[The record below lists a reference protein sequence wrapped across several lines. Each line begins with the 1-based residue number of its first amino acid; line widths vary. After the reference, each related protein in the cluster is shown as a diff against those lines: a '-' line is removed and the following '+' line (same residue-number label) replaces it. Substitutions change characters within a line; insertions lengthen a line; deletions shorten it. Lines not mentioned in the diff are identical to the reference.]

1 MSRVTTSKADSPA
14 VRAIGWATLALL
26 ASGVTAAAAHDWP
39 GAAPPPTSSVMPQFA
54 ACASAGPPSSPER
67 ALCYRAAANLANER
81 YTLPSLA
88 VGQTADATKGIGSA
102 VGTGVSRSGSATRQ

>member
-1 MSRVTTSKADSPA
+1 MSRVTTSKADRPA

-26 ASGVTAAAAHDWP
+26 ASGVTAAAAHDGR

-88 VGQTADATKGIGSA
+88 VGQTADATRGIGSA

>member
-1 MSRVTTSKADSPA
+1 MSRVTTSKANRPA
-14 VRAIGWATLALL
+14 ARAIGWATLALL
-26 ASGVTAAAAHDWP
+26 VPGVAAAAAQDGR
-39 GAAPPPTSSVMPQFA
+39 GAAAPPTSSVMPQFA
-54 ACASAGPPSSPER
+54 ACASVGPPSSPVR

-88 VGQTADATKGIGSA
+88 VGHTADATKGIGSA

>member
-1 MSRVTTSKADSPA
+1 MSRVTTSKADRPA
-14 VRAIGWATLALL
+14 IRAIGCATLALL
-26 ASGVTAAAAHDWP
+26 VPGVAGGAPPDGP
-39 GAAPPPTSSVMPQFA
+39 GAAPPPTSSVIPRFA
-54 ACASAGPPSSPER
+54 ACASAGPPSSPAR